1 MMSIREVIN
10 SMLTIEERLWR
21 FEKEYGLKSADF
33 YRLVKGGQLGDM
45 DGRDDMTDLLEWLG
59 LYELW
64 LDCKEEYDEL
74 IQTTPDLVDVLSSA
88 TVAA

>member
-1 MMSIREVIN
+1 MNIRKVVN

-21 FEKEYGLKSADF
+21 FEKRYGLKSADF

-59 LYELW
+59 LHELW

-74 IQTTPDLVDVLSSA
+74 VQTTPDLVDVLSSA